1 MSSFSFT
8 FAGHNTTCANRNSP
22 SSSRHRHQRF
32 HAHARFRLDAIHQ
45 CPSVRFLPEEGQ
57 LLVISIDSIPLK
69 LKKKTIFFL
78 VSQIWL
84 REALQC
90 RNCGLVCHKKCIK
103 RFPDRKWCGLD
114 DFYIPTIP
122 IAIDTPKVGCL
133 VVEFIAFF
141 RLSLFTKMGKP

>member
-69 LKKKTIFFL
+69 LKKKNNFFFCFADL
-78 VSQIWL
+78 AERSLAMSELRVGLSQKVYQTFSRQEVVRSRRFLHSHDSNSDRHTQGWL
-84 REALQC
+84 
-90 RNCGLVCHKKCIK
+90 
-103 RFPDRKWCGLD
+103 F
-114 DFYIPTIP
+114 
-122 IAIDTPKVGCL
+122 GC
-133 VVEFIAFF
+133 
-141 RLSLFTKMGKP
+141 

>member
-1 MSSFSFT
+1 MSVCAISAGRRSAACHFNRFDSFE
-8 FAGHNTTCANRNSP
+8 
-22 SSSRHRHQRF
+22 
-32 HAHARFRLDAIHQ
+32 I
-45 CPSVRFLPEEGQ
+45 E
-57 LLVISIDSIPLK
+57 
-69 LKKKTIFFL
+69 KKTIFFL